1 MMPNY
6 HEPTIGEAVE
16 TFSEHDKNTMYYI
29 LGSILQDEVKIYE
42 DYEKLLS
49 KMPKPNDYVVNAL
62 VFAAARDKSFP
73 TKRLNSDM
81 EAWAGYIYRSYEPC
95 LFLVKE

>member
-1 MMPNY
+1 MMPDY

-29 LGSILQDEVKIYE
+29 LGSILRDEVKTYE

-62 VFAAARDKSFP
+62 VFAAARDKGETS
-73 TKRLNSDM
+73 
-81 EAWAGYIYRSYEPC
+81 E
-95 LFLVKE
+95 